1 MKTVF
6 IFVFVLIS
14 YFVQAQDSIETIDSI
29 DLESIEPHQV
39 KKYWLKMTENA
50 MGQPI
55 CIPVIIAKGK
65 QTHPVLGLTAAI
77 HGNEVNGIEVIR
89 KVFEA
94 INVDSIFGTIIAIP
108 GLNAVSLPLHQRRF
122 IDAEDLNRNFPGKP
136 NGNRNQQFVWAITQK
151 LLPHFDYLVDMHT
164 ASFGRENSLYVR
176 GYLEDTMTA
185 KMAMWQDADIVLHS
199 SGAPSTGNASKKTR
213 TLRAEA
219 MLKGIP
225 TITIEYGN
233 PQVFQ
238 PKMIERGK
246 NGILNLLVCLK
257 MSNETPKV
265 FRKLV
270 LCKKSYWLYVDKGGY
285 LDIHVKLTQRLK
297 KGELI
302 ATLRNPFGDVIKEY
316 FAPEAGIVIGKSSN
330 PVNMSGGRII
340 HLGILE

>member
-1 MKTVF
+1 MKT
-6 IFVFVLIS
+6 ILILFFALMS
-14 YFVQAQDSIETIDSI
+14 MVIQAQDSIPTIDSI
-29 DLESIEPHQV
+29 DLEQIEPSQV

-50 MGQPI
+50 FGQPI
-55 CIPVIIAKGK
+55 CIPVIIAKGQ
-65 QTHPVLGLTAAI
+65 QTQPVLGLTAAI
-77 HGNEVNGIEVIR
+77 HGNEINGVEVIR
-89 KVFEA
+89 RVFDT
-94 INVDSIFGTIIAIP
+94 INVNALTGTIIAIP
-108 GLNAVSLPLHQRRF
+108 GLNAFSLPLHQRRF
-122 IDAEDLNRNFPGKP
+122 IDSEDLNRNFPGKP
-136 NGNRNQQFVWAITQK
+136 NGNRNQQYVWAITQK

-176 GYLEDTMTA
+176 GYLKDTSIA
-185 KMAMWQDADIVLHS
+185 KMVYSQDADIILNS

-246 NGILNLLVCLK
+246 NGILNLLTALK
-257 MSNETPKV
+257 MTNQKV
-265 FRKLV
+265 QIFAQPFI
-270 LCKKSYWLYVDKGGY
+270 CKKSYWLYIDKGGY
-285 LDIHVKLTQRLK
+285 LDIHVQLTQQLK

-330 PVNMSGGRII
+330 PINMSGGRII